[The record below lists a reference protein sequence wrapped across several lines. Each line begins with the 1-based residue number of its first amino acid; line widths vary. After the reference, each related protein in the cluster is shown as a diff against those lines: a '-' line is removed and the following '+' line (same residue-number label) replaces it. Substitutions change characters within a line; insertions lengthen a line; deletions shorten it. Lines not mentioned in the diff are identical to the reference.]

1 MNLKFFNPPSAILAS
16 GTRDGVELGGS
27 KNIVSIDSVH
37 NLYIEGVIYTEMS
50 WAEFYHED
58 GLEDQINTFTTKEDL
73 SIREDPE
80 ALIKTIVYIL
90 RKIMN
95 ENKIFY
101 GIVDF
106 EVDAFLNPN
115 TIIPGLKLDPKLINK
130 LMEAHEKNREED
142 LFPKLIRNEK
152 GDNSIDISFQG
163 INKKKLH
170 FPGSKLEDFADKLRL
185 AKGFATGIV
194 ATSKKAANLF
204 MMNDR
209 IVFSESEEPEFYID
223 QDCIT
228 IIEMGIQRK
237 VLFPIS
243 WFRIDIGIRS
253 FETLELWD
261 DIRNNSKLQNVLE
274 KYDNYVAKLVIKKYM
289 DFATMENVSTNT
301 ENDFYSMTLS
311 ERKIALKDMKD
322 AIGELT
328 KIYKE

>member
-101 GIVDF
+101 GIADF

-130 LMEAHEKNREED
+130 LMEAYEKNREED